1 MSLMRYDRGE
11 VKGKAARTDEGY
23 IRADAVVTRTG
34 VFQYMNADGT
44 IRREL
49 RHPDDVFEKASLDS
63 MRLIPVTNGHPQVRL
78 VNSDN
83 AKELIVG
90 SVGESVYVDGQ
101 FVMASMV
108 ITHADATRD
117 VDMGRKELSLGYTVD
132 VVKEDGIYNGE
143 PYTHRQKNI
152 RYNHLAIVDR
162 ARAGSAARIN
172 LDSGDAQQTT
182 KEDKM
187 NVDLKTV
194 TLDGLDYKASP
205 EVAKALEKAI
215 KRADEAQAEAKTAK
229 DEAEK
234 LQAKIDAMKE
244 KEKEDEEAEK
254 GEKEKMDGMIKAA
267 VKARLALE
275 KVASVALDK
284 ETVAKLDDMS
294 DKEIKLAVIKA
305 KSPNANLDEKS
316 DVYIDA
322 RFDAAVEDQAS
333 FDPEAAAKNRQ
344 ATHAKLDGAGK
355 ERSSEDA
362 RKDALDSM
370 YNAYKKE
377 TK

>member
-254 GEKEKMDGMIKAA
+254 EEKEKMDGVIKAA

-275 KVASVALDK
+275 KVASVSLDK

-333 FDPEAAAKNRQ
+333 FDPDAAAKNRQ
-344 ATHAKLDGAGK
+344 TTHAKLDGAGK